1 MNRRQCAQISII
13 ADHHV
18 PRQCCLYAESNLI
31 SKLTVMSHM
40 TACHQAAMRPHSR
53 HHVAS
58 HRSGI
63 DGDTFL
69 NRGVFPDAETG
80 VVPTKF
86 QILWHVTH

>member
-1 MNRRQCAQISII
+1 MLS
-13 ADHHV
+13 
-18 PRQCCLYAESNLI
+18 LYTKRDLI

-58 HRSGI
+58 HRTGI

-69 NRGVFPDAETG
+69 NGSVFPDAETG
-80 VVPTKF
+80 VVRTKF